1 MGQYVVQ
8 VRSKGAVKAIDIS
21 AATPEIAKKLA
32 KRHGM
37 VLAVAKKR
45 ATFSPRGLSQSDRYI
60 FLIRLSTMLASKVGS
75 AEALRL
81 IRDSF
86 KGKISNVAALMLDR
100 VELGMDL
107 PAALVEDRKNF
118 PGAISMIVKA
128 GAQTGQTWRA
138 LQEAAEFEKEIADV
152 KKGGKNGIISALGS
166 FFIAGGV
173 LVTSTFYVGP
183 KVMDMGLMK
192 ENKDKIDNSLVDFL
206 SYAGGAFMATVMI
219 TFAVFFWLATVGR
232 RFFPTTADNI
242 ITKIPYYSEIVL
254 AQENYTNLYR
264 LSLMV
269 RSGVRMEEALK
280 TANEACRRGALKEDF
295 QRSLVALKNG
305 QKWAT
310 GMTILHPTDRAALML
325 AADRD
330 QIATNLANIAA
341 QYNSLYKQRIGAFTP
356 TLQVLSAFAMSL
368 SGFVLFGQTVMPMLQ
383 LSANMMDGN

>member
-1 MGQYVVQ
+1 MPQYVVQ

-32 KRHGM
+32 KRYGI
-37 VLAVAKKR
+37 VLSVGKKR
-45 ATFSPRGLSQSDRYI
+45 AAFSPRGLSASDRYI

-86 KGKISNVAALMLDR
+86 RGKISAVAGTMLER

-107 PAALVEDRKNF
+107 PTALCEDTKNF
-118 PGAISMIVKA
+118 PPSLAMIVKA

-138 LQEAAEFEKEIADV
+138 LQEAADFEKEISDI
-152 KKGGKNGIISALGS
+152 KKGSKNGILGALGS
-166 FFIAGGV
+166 FMLAGMV
-173 LVTSTFYVGP
+173 LVASTFYVGP

-192 ENKDKIDNSLVDFL
+192 ENADKIDNSLVNAL
-206 SYAGGAFMATVMI
+206 SYAGGAFMLIVMI
-219 TFAVFFWLATVGR
+219 VFAAFFWLATFGR

-280 TANEACRRGALKEDF
+280 TAYEACRRGALKEDF
-295 QRSLVALKNG
+295 GRSMRALKSG

-330 QIATNLANIAA
+330 QIATNLNNIAA
-341 QYNSLYKQRIGAFTP
+341 QYNALYKQRIGAFTP
-356 TLQVLSAFAMSL
+356 TLQVMSAFAMSL

-383 LSANMMDGN
+383 LSANMMN

>member
-1 MGQYVVQ
+1 MAQFVVQ
-8 VRSKGAVKAIDIS
+8 VRSKGTVRAVDIS
-21 AATPEIAKKLA
+21 AANPELA
-32 KRHGM
+32 RRLGKRYGL
-37 VLAVAKKR
+37 VLSVGKKR
-45 ATFSPRGLSQSDRYI
+45 RSLRRGGMSASDRYI

-86 KGKISNVAALMLDR
+86 KGKISMVAAGMLER
-100 VELGMDL
+100 VEMGMDL
-107 PAALVEDRKNF
+107 PAALVEDTKNF
-118 PGAISMIVKA
+118 PVALSMIVRA

-138 LQEAAEFEKEIADV
+138 LQEAAEFEKEVSDL
-152 KKGGKNGIISALGS
+152 KKGSKNGIMSAMGS
-166 FFIAGGV
+166 FMLAGAL

-183 KVMDMGLMK
+183 KVMSMGLMK
-192 ENKDKIDNSLVDFL
+192 ENADKIDNSLVDAL
-206 SYAGGAFMATVMI
+206 SYAGGGFVLVVMV
-219 TFAVFFWLATVGR
+219 TFALFFWLATVGR
-232 RFFPTTADNI
+232 RFFPTTADSI
-242 ITKIPYYSEIVL
+242 IIKIPYYSEIVL

-269 RSGVRMEEALK
+269 RSGVRMEDALQ
-280 TANEACRRGALKEDF
+280 TAYESCRRGALKEDF
-295 QRSLVALKNG
+295 GRSMRALKSG

-330 QIATNLANIAA
+330 QIATNLNNIAA

-356 TLQVLSAFAMSL
+356 TLQVMSAFAMSL

-383 LSANMMDGN
+383 LSANMMAN

>member
-8 VRSKGAVKAIDIS
+8 VRSKGMVKAIDIS

-37 VLAVAKKR
+37 VLSVGKKR

-86 KGKISNVAALMLDR
+86 KGKISIVAATMLDR

-107 PAALVEDRKNF
+107 PGALVEDRKNF

-206 SYAGGAFMATVMI
+206 SYTGGAFMAAVMI
-219 TFAVFFWLATVGR
+219 TFAGFFWLATFGR

-280 TANEACRRGALKEDF
+280 TAHEACRRGALKEDF
-295 QRSLVALKNG
+295 QRSMVALKNG

-383 LSANMMDGN
+383 LSANMMAN